1 MSIEN
6 RPEEQQQQEEAR
18 TEEVQAFLPINSKM
32 SKEVLLLPSASGVTL
47 GLLDKEGNLVGKSA
61 VGSRDPN
68 PKLKFVGG
76 GEIKLDLKAAGKSGV
91 QSLTLETDKDT
102 TVKIDDWTGKPPIGI
117 APGSKAVIDDA
128 DKLLEFKPTT
138 PPGTM
143 KSSAI
148 TFEKDEK
155 TGIVTVVKDGQPIMV
170 VPKDTKVDIL
180 GEDGKPLMT
189 IDSSKK
195 AEDLQKDLAKAEKK
209 AFEQFQKESKDPN
222 VKSAKFRSGNEPDP
236 APPQPKVPGMMDK
249 LAADARQVIQ
259 NETQNLGNTVKNQVL
274 NQVGMGDGGLL
285 TGGSVPR
292 LPGGGTG
299 RA

>member
-6 RPEEQQQQEEAR
+6 RSGEQQQQEDEAR
-18 TEEVQAFLPINSKM
+18 IEAVQAFLPINSKM
-32 SKEVLLLPSASGVTL
+32 SKEILLLPGSGVTL

-76 GEIKLDLKAAGKSGV
+76 DEIKLDLKAAAKSGV

-102 TVKIDDWTGKPPIGI
+102 TVKIDDWTGRPPIGI
-117 APGSKAVIDDA
+117 TPGSKAVIDDA

-155 TGIVTVVKDGQPIMV
+155 TGILTLVKDGQPIMII
-170 VPKDTKVDIL
+170 PKDTKVDIL

-189 IDSSKK
+189 LDSSKK
-195 AEDLQKDLAKAEKK
+195 IEDLQKDLAKAEKK

-222 VKSAKFRSGNEPDP
+222 VKKASFRSGNEPDP
-236 APPQPKVPGMMDK
+236 APPQPKAPGIMDK
-249 LAADARQVIQ
+249 VLADAQQVIR

-274 NQVGMGDGGLL
+274 NQVGMGEGGAL
-285 TGGSVPR
+285 SSIPR